1 MTKKKYEVKDIKKM
15 DALDQIRLRPGMY
28 IGDSVCPDKLLIEC
42 LDNAIDEVQGGFA
55 KKILVE
61 LDTKEKTFTVADDGR
76 GIPFDYKLDLY
87 EDPPILICN
96 SIFTS
101 GKYEKNSAT
110 SAYKISAGLNGVGLT
125 CTNALS
131 EYMNID
137 VFRDGYH
144 ASYEF
149 KYKQEP
155 VRNPLRTKSNP
166 KLSTVIKVKP
176 HKDHFDSLDIT
187 HSVIKERLIIAAASL
202 PDIHIAFK
210 VDDKVE
216 IIKGSEINLIET
228 YLGKNVKEW
237 HSFDST
243 NSEKEKANES
253 CHVKIGW
260 DFDNAST
267 KMEVFSTV
275 NFVKVQSGA
284 HINKL
289 TTILETCFQKLAKKH
304 NFEFNPSDVLNWLRI
319 YIDLKVVDIEFESQ
333 TKEKLSKKT
342 DLNVMKSLE
351 TKIENYFKKYSD
363 ITFILE
369 KFEFYRKSIQNKK
382 INKESS
388 SKKRGST
395 QFTKLRDCVQTGG
408 ELFICEGESAGGGLI
423 KARNPKTQAVL
434 PLTGVVLNAT
444 KKSMSEILKN
454 EVINDLI
461 KALGCGITPHC
472 DVSKLRY
479 KKVIIAADADPA
491 GDFITAL
498 LITLFAKLTP
508 ELIKAKALYICKT
521 PLFGHGYNQKFQPL
535 WTQQEI
541 ADARKNNIKVR
552 RFKGLGEYEH
562 EEIKVFTL
570 QEKTRRLE
578 LIEWDDDIYKKLM
591 NVMKDTKLR
600 KDLVLDLYK
609 Y

>member
-1 MTKKKYEVKDIKKM
+1 MKKNNYNTDNISQM
-15 DALDQIRLRPGMY
+15 SGLDHIRLRPSLY
-28 IGDSVCPDKLLIEC
+28 IGDCNNPTHLLVEV
-42 LDNAIDEVQGGFA
+42 LDNAIDEAQAGFCNRL
-55 KKILVE
+55 LVSI
-61 LDTKEKTFTVADDGR
+61 DTITKEFTIADDGR
-76 GIPFDYKLDLY
+76 GLPFDYKLPLL

-101 GKYEKNSAT
+101 GKYKKNEID
-110 SAYKISAGLNGVGLT
+110 SAYKVSSGLHGIGITAV
-125 CTNALS
+125 NALS

-137 VFRDGYH
+137 VFRDGKH

-149 KYKQEP
+149 KYKEAP
-155 VRNPLRTKSNP
+155 VRNPLKSKANP
-166 KLSTVIKVKP
+166 KLSTIIKVKP

-187 HSVIKERLIIAAASL
+187 QSVIKERLIIAAASL

-210 VDDKVE
+210 VDDNVE

-228 YLGKNVKEW
+228 YLGKDVKDW
-237 HSFDST
+237 HTFDSVNT
-243 NSEKEKANES
+243 EKEKSNES

-260 DFDNAST
+260 DFNNPST
-267 KMEVFSTV
+267 KMEVFTTV

-289 TTILETCFQKLAKKH
+289 TSILENCFQKLAKKN

-319 YIDLKVVDIEFESQ
+319 YVDLKVVDIEFESQ

-351 TKIENYFKKYSD
+351 TKIENYFKKLPD
-363 ITFILE
+363 INFILE

-382 INKESS
+382 INKSTTS
-388 SKKRGST
+388 NKRGSA
-395 QFTKLRDCVQTGG
+395 QFTKLRDCVNTGG

-444 KKSMSEILKN
+444 KKSMTDILKN
-454 EVINDLI
+454 DVIGDLI
-461 KALGCGITPHC
+461 KAIGCGITPHC
-472 DVSKLRY
+472 DITKLRY
-479 KKVIIAADADPA
+479 KKIIIAADADPA

-508 ELIKAKALYICKT
+508 EIIKSKSLYICKT
-521 PLFGHGYNQKFQPL
+521 PLFGHGFKQKFQPL
-535 WTQQEI
+535 WTDQEV

-570 QEKTRRLE
+570 EEKTRRLE
-578 LIEWDDDIYKKLM
+578 LIEWDDEIYKKLI
-591 NVMKDTKLR
+591 NVMKNTKLR
-600 KDLVLDLYK
+600 KDLVLDLYQ